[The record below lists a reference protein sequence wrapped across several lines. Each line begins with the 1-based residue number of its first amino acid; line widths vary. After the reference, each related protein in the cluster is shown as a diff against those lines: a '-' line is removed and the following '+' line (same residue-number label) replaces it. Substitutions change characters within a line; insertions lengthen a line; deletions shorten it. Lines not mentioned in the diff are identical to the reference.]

1 MEESN
6 TYNHQKN
13 TLDKIDYYILN
24 DKDKFFNWVY
34 PTYEDTSYKY
44 IENEKL
50 NNFNETQGQLFAK
63 QFLVDSPYR
72 GILLYHGLGTG
83 KTCAALI
90 TSEKLIEKKHVLL
103 FIPASL
109 KQNWISELS
118 FCGDP
123 VSYNTKENMYKNY
136 TFINYNSNGVN
147 AVYNTIKNNIYL
159 DSNVEF
165 TENGEKFTGKVTK
178 IEDGKFN
185 HNIYKPN
192 NIIVTIDK
200 TNESKSCNISKNNVK
215 LLDNTNPFDNKI
227 IIFDEVHNY
236 IVTLSNILRTI
247 KKPSAIQK
255 VKLKIYEDLKNAI
268 NCKIILLSGT
278 PIVNNSY
285 EIGFISNI
293 LNGNNIMY
301 KYDFLITSNNIN
313 KYLDKLKNTL
323 KESLKFVN
331 YVNIELDNNKL
342 YLYFIL
348 NPDYF
353 INKNNYEITSDTEN
367 INISEKLDYIKNT
380 IEIILANDDI
390 KFSFIKIKKS
400 YLDSKYI
407 PDNIEKFNEIYLEK
421 AYDKKF
427 NIQYYKSIKNINKLK
442 SLLAGKISYLRGDLP
457 IKTIYNKIEV
467 PMGAAQQNQYSIVR
481 NKELAQARRKSQ
493 NTDDL
498 NLANLR
504 TGSRQLCNIFIRQS
518 DEYIENDEDIDS
530 DDEEKINDKNNKDV
544 NVINFIKSLNDESI
558 DKSILEKRNNIL
570 NNINNFSGKFSYL
583 IKALINSTIKSYND
597 TNTQTHYPTGKVLI
611 YSNFREIKSGGV
623 GFIGKLLEIDGLG
636 FLNFENVFSQ
646 IADNIFITPDEKEQ
660 QKNSYFEN
668 ELKDKIIEE
677 YSKIL
682 ENMPEYKHKIFYM
695 WKASDNKS
703 TKMNYIAHIIY
714 DSLKNNNG
722 ALLRI
727 MFITKSGSE
736 GISFKAIRQVHIIE
750 PYWQQ
755 TREKQVIGRAVRRG
769 SHDTLEESKQNVFV
783 YKYIS
788 KFRINNYSANDLQ
801 QDNNLTTDQYI
812 TSVSKKK
819 QSIIDSFYE
828 LIKSVALDCPYNN
841 EQISCF
847 SYNNINYY
855 ESNEQNEPIYFNDG
869 ILTYNVDFVSK
880 EAQLVIYNNQK
891 FIVYNNNLY
900 DYEKY
905 KLHDVLIKVGILEN
919 NGSNIAFKITR
930 DYSANKTC
938 FIQSNIKTNINM
950 DNFNKMEINKN
961 VNINPNNYTLVKF
974 DTLITGGN
982 SDY

>member
-285 EIGFISNI
+285 EIG
-293 LNGNNIMY
+293 
-301 KYDFLITSNNIN
+301 
-313 KYLDKLKNTL
+313 
-323 KESLKFVN
+323 
-331 YVNIELDNNKL
+331 L
-342 YLYFIL
+342 YL
-348 NPDYF
+348 
-353 INKNNYEITSDTEN
+353 
-367 INISEKLDYIKNT
+367 
-380 IEIILANDDI
+380 
-390 KFSFIKIKKS
+390 
-400 YLDSKYI
+400 
-407 PDNIEKFNEIYLEK
+407 IY
-421 AYDKKF
+421 
-427 NIQYYKSIKNINKLK
+427 
-442 SLLAGKISYLRGDLP
+442 
-457 IKTIYNKIEV
+457 
-467 PMGAAQQNQYSIVR
+467 
-481 NKELAQARRKSQ
+481 
-493 NTDDL
+493 
-498 NLANLR
+498 
-504 TGSRQLCNIFIRQS
+504 
-518 DEYIENDEDIDS
+518 
-530 DDEEKINDKNNKDV
+530 
-544 NVINFIKSLNDESI
+544 
-558 DKSILEKRNNIL
+558 
-570 NNINNFSGKFSYL
+570 
-583 IKALINSTIKSYND
+583 
-597 TNTQTHYPTGKVLI
+597 
-611 YSNFREIKSGGV
+611 
-623 GFIGKLLEIDGLG
+623 
-636 FLNFENVFSQ
+636 
-646 IADNIFITPDEKEQ
+646 
-660 QKNSYFEN
+660 
-668 ELKDKIIEE
+668 
-677 YSKIL
+677 
-682 ENMPEYKHKIFYM
+682 
-695 WKASDNKS
+695 
-703 TKMNYIAHIIY
+703 
-714 DSLKNNNG
+714 
-722 ALLRI
+722 
-727 MFITKSGSE
+727 
-736 GISFKAIRQVHIIE
+736 
-750 PYWQQ
+750 
-755 TREKQVIGRAVRRG
+755 
-769 SHDTLEESKQNVFV
+769 
-783 YKYIS
+783 
-788 KFRINNYSANDLQ
+788 
-801 QDNNLTTDQYI
+801 
-812 TSVSKKK
+812 
-819 QSIIDSFYE
+819 
-828 LIKSVALDCPYNN
+828 
-841 EQISCF
+841 
-847 SYNNINYY
+847 
-855 ESNEQNEPIYFNDG
+855 
-869 ILTYNVDFVSK
+869 
-880 EAQLVIYNNQK
+880 
-891 FIVYNNNLY
+891 
-900 DYEKY
+900 
-905 KLHDVLIKVGILEN
+905 
-919 NGSNIAFKITR
+919 
-930 DYSANKTC
+930 
-938 FIQSNIKTNINM
+938 
-950 DNFNKMEINKN
+950 
-961 VNINPNNYTLVKF
+961 
-974 DTLITGGN
+974 
-982 SDY
+982 